1 MGWAWAI
8 LFMILVGL
16 RSGVAGVFPN
26 YFLAEGDQDVR
37 LQIDNRASSL
47 AIGDI
52 DGDGF
57 PDAVLSTKGD
67 STIRPS
73 LALIRGNG
81 GRWPRQSSVTEL
93 TTTHVILNLSE
104 EFLGLVD
111 LNGDNR
117 QDLVIWG
124 PSTLQVIWGVPEW
137 PLEKDLAVP
146 GATLTIGF
154 SPFPFLVW
162 KGLAVGDVN
171 GDGVSDF
178 LFQFRPHS
186 TGVSEVK
193 TNVIFGNKE
202 FPNAVNSS
210 DPHYV
215 HTWEPYPGAGSVVM
229 NVNNDKFDDIFVSAD
244 NGQTVVFG
252 SSNPL
257 NGYDVTTATSAVRLI
272 GMPGSVGLS
281 SPFMTNR
288 AGEDRRDFGFAEYAA
303 SYRRW
308 YLVDSAALANATGTV
323 VISSLAPQLLRETSN
338 AYGSE
343 MIVSVGDF
351 NGDGQTDFVTRTL
364 QGLDHYV
371 YKYYLEYE
379 EGLLPTDQSFSVH
392 TEQDSALTEVNSLL
406 ADWDGDG
413 KLDWFIWEVP
423 NPRVFVQTLD
433 VIFGFEPLK
442 NPSIRVLDRDPGSK
456 RAILELTVEGEPEE
470 MKLSGDIHDNF
481 RDQWIPYEQ
490 RQRISLTSSPGS
502 KTVTALFRIALG
514 RESSPVSIQLDVST
528 SGPRVV
534 AVTNR
539 LKGAGR
545 EAEIDCRVAG
555 GRLRATVYE
564 RGGRRVKTVADEE
577 VSGVVTVR
585 WDGRNDGGELARPG
599 VYVMA
604 LEFDGR
610 IERTEILLEP

>member
-26 YFLAEGDQDVR
+26 YFLAEGDSGCPAS
-37 LQIDNRASSL
+37 NRQSRQ
-47 AIGDI
+47 
-52 DGDGF
+52 F
-57 PDAVLSTKGD
+57 PGHWRYRWGWISGRGSFDKGRQHDPPQFGVD
-67 STIRPS
+67 SRE
-73 LALIRGNG
+73 R

-124 PSTLQVIWGVPEW
+124 PSTLQVVWGVPER

-215 HTWEPYPGAGSVVM
+215 HTWEPYPGAGSVVT

-257 NGYDVTTATSAVRLI
+257 NGYDVTTATSA
-272 GMPGSVGLS
+272 
-281 SPFMTNR
+281 
-288 AGEDRRDFGFAEYAA
+288 
-303 SYRRW
+303 
-308 YLVDSAALANATGTV
+308 
-323 VISSLAPQLLRETSN
+323 
-338 AYGSE
+338 
-343 MIVSVGDF
+343 
-351 NGDGQTDFVTRTL
+351 
-364 QGLDHYV
+364 
-371 YKYYLEYE
+371 
-379 EGLLPTDQSFSVH
+379 
-392 TEQDSALTEVNSLL
+392 
-406 ADWDGDG
+406 WD
-413 KLDWFIWEVP
+413 V
-423 NPRVFVQTLD
+423 
-433 VIFGFEPLK
+433 
-442 NPSIRVLDRDPGSK
+442 
-456 RAILELTVEGEPEE
+456 
-470 MKLSGDIHDNF
+470 
-481 RDQWIPYEQ
+481 
-490 RQRISLTSSPGS
+490 
-502 KTVTALFRIALG
+502 
-514 RESSPVSIQLDVST
+514 
-528 SGPRVV
+528 
-534 AVTNR
+534 
-539 LKGAGR
+539 
-545 EAEIDCRVAG
+545 
-555 GRLRATVYE
+555 
-564 RGGRRVKTVADEE
+564 
-577 VSGVVTVR
+577 
-585 WDGRNDGGELARPG
+585 
-599 VYVMA
+599 
-604 LEFDGR
+604 
-610 IERTEILLEP
+610 